1 VLQKLIV
8 VIGGMFFLI
17 LSGNAVEGTSI
28 VMNLKS
34 AMLVLVG
41 TILSALLAFP
51 MRTFKDLAKSLFA
64 VFKKDET
71 DYEALVSELEKLAL
85 IWRRHGNLA
94 LEKAGKL
101 VENVFLHK
109 GIELVVDGYD
119 RYDIRNM
126 LEKDFELYFSRK
138 ESQVSV
144 LNTLAKL
151 APVFGF
157 VGTIIGLIDVLR
169 VMEDPTQIGRGM
181 SLALLT
187 TFYGILFAN
196 LIFLPLS
203 KKLSEHIKVEATVLN
218 VILEG
223 IMDISDQKNSKSI
236 SYRLN
241 SYLGVNRLSQMNKQ
255 LGDEHAQRPGP
266 GIQPQKLWSKARG
279 LYGRTRM
286 GSAKETA

>member
-17 LSGNAVEGTSI
+17 LSGNAVEGTSMI
-28 VMNLKS
+28 MNAKS

-51 MRTFKDLAKSLFA
+51 FKTFKDLFKSLIA
-64 VFKKDET
+64 AFKKNET
-71 DYEALVSELEKLAL
+71 DHEILVAELEKLAL
-85 IWRRHGNLA
+85 VWRRHGNLA
-94 LEKAGKL
+94 LEKAGKQ
-101 VENVFLHK
+101 VKNVFLHK
-109 GIELVVDGYD
+109 GVELVVDGYD

-126 LEKDFELYFSRK
+126 LEKDYELYFSRK
-138 ESQVSV
+138 ESQINI
-144 LNTLAKL
+144 LNTLARL

-169 VMEDPTQIGRGM
+169 VMEDPTQIGSGM

-203 KKLSEHIKVEATVLN
+203 KKLSEHIKTEATVLN

-223 IMDISDQKNSKSI
+223 IMDIADQKNSKSI

-241 SYLGVNRLSQMNKQ
+241 SYLGVNRISHLNRDRNDARSR
-255 LGDEHAQRPGP
+255 RPGL
-266 GIQPQKLWSKARG
+266 GIPSQKLWSKARQ
-279 LYGRTRM
+279 LYDRSRIR
-286 GSAKETA
+286 SAKETA